1 MHSATAVYS
10 GRLTIMDQT
19 GIEPIA
25 GTLQE
30 FPAPQS
36 ALALIRIASPGVE
49 PGLSGFRIRRVAHYT
64 KKQGGN
70 LNHHEGSG
78 EIRTRSLSVKS
89 RLPVRLGFGPGLT
102 GRDSN
107 PHGGG

>member
-10 GRLTIMDQT
+10 GRLTSLDQM

-36 ALALIRIASPGVE
+36 ALAPFQIASPGVE

-64 KKQGGN
+64 KKQGVSF
-70 LNHHEGSG
+70 NHHEGSG
-78 EIRTRSLSVKS
+78 ESRTRSLSVKS
-89 RLPVRLGFGPGLT
+89 RLPVRLGLGPGLT

-107 PHGGG
+107 PHRGG